1 MPRLC
6 IISPVAITKQNL
18 KAVLSTT
25 QYKCEYLDTLADY
38 YDLEDTDSPPFNVFI
53 IDYTMNENDLFDF
66 LRHVR
71 SKTAKTPVMVLSP
84 VTDRSTIV
92 QLLRQGADDYVLKP
106 FEAGNLLDRLERI
119 INLYVPDI
127 ARMFPQSLVLDLGS
141 VLELELARA
150 HRHNYGFSFVRLFF
164 TLIETKDQKPQ
175 QDLLVDLMQRV
186 FTMLKSQ
193 YRKTDLVLAAG
204 GDSFVICL
212 PFTNQEGAITVIR
225 RMVATFEQLKTKF
238 PPQLYFVEIGHASSP
253 SEAVDA
259 ADLINYVAREKKPIS
274 HYKNSNDSI

>member
-1 MPRLC
+1 MTRLC

-38 YDLEDTDSPPFNVFI
+38 YDLEETDTSPFNVFI
-53 IDYTMNENDLFDF
+53 IDFTMNENDLFDF

-84 VTDRSTIV
+84 VSDRNTIV
-92 QLLRQGADDYVLKP
+92 QVLRQGADDYVLKP
-106 FEAGNLLDRLERI
+106 FEAGNLLDRLDRI

-141 VLELELARA
+141 VVELELARA
-150 HRHNYGFSFVRLFF
+150 RRHNYSFSFVRLFF
-164 TLIETKDQKPQ
+164 TLIESKDQKPHQ
-175 QDLLVDLMQRV
+175 ELLVNLMQRV
-186 FTMLKSQ
+186 FIMLKSQ

-204 GDSFVICL
+204 GDSFVISL
-212 PFTNQEGAITVIR
+212 PFTDKEGALTVIR
-225 RMVATFEQLKTKF
+225 RMIATFEQLKAKF
-238 PPQLYFVEIGHASSP
+238 PPQLYFVEIGYASYP
-253 SEAVDA
+253 DDAADA

-274 HYKNSNDSI
+274 YYKE